1 MKPLLVF
8 GGVVLAFV
16 LIGLIGLAMD
26 DDKPT
31 PASGATQSPSVG
43 AGGSAEAVPP
53 YQLETGKKPSNL
65 RVTVDRLY
73 TLPEMTAIVADL
85 QHRYADQPDGYFVQ
99 INCSVGGTASL
110 DYRLAN
116 AKFAVGRIGAARTGL
131 DDGDREVI
139 MVVGDRQCPPDPL
152 ATAAAGA
159 TTAQQVVDAII
170 AAGLPARNPRD
181 NSQSNCRSIGC
192 VQLIT
197 TDDVSVYQFPADA
210 SALKFAGASPFGVS
224 QRGPIVL
231 VFHGDTPDHRYQPV
245 LNRIVAQ

>member
-1 MKPLLVF
+1 MWRNLAGIVAVIAAGIGVWLVSSEKHDA
-8 GGVVLAFV
+8 G
-16 LIGLIGLAMD
+16 
-26 DDKPT
+26 T
-31 PASGATQSPSVG
+31 PAASPTSI
-43 AGGSAEAVPP
+43 AASSSTAPVPP
-53 YQLETGKKPSNL
+53 YQLETGKKPSSL
-65 RVTVDRLY
+65 RVTVDRLH

-85 QHRYADQPDGYFVQ
+85 QRRFADHPDGYFVQ

-139 MVVGDRQCPPDPL
+139 MVEGDRKCPPDPL

-181 NSQSNCRSIGC
+181 NSQSNCRSMGC

-197 TDDVSVYQFPADA
+197 TDDVSVYQFPDAATADR
-210 SALKFAGASPFGVS
+210 FATSGVYS
-224 QRGPIVL
+224 GRQGGPIVL
-231 VFHGDTPDHRYQPV
+231 VFHSGHPDDRYMELLAGV
-245 LNRIVAQ
+245 LRP